1 MANVLLV
8 KGFSQ
13 YDAMNNYLDEIEKGF
28 RLAGY
33 NTYVIDG
40 EEDDYV
46 VLQMYELAKK
56 HRIDILFS
64 CDAMAYASREIFFP
78 DACFITYLCDHP
90 AALRE
95 RLAKLDDKSIVF
107 TCDNRHVSYIKRYCP
122 NIKYVEFVPLSG
134 SYLPKYIPYKERTK
148 DIVFTGSYKKPE
160 ENYGALLVQTESVQV
175 FAKYMADNFIKHSE
189 QDLEDGLNT
198 TLSHFGIDVPD
209 QEFHEL
215 ADEFCVT
222 EWYARNYFRD
232 KMIRSLLNAGLKV
245 HVYGNGWEDYEGE
258 GKENLIIEKGNYYI
272 ARKAVADAK
281 ISLNI
286 MPWFKEGFQ
295 ERIATAMLSGTV
307 AVTDESGYILDN
319 FSDGEELVIY
329 SLKELGELPKKVDWL
344 LQHPEEAELIAQ
356 KGRLLASQAL
366 TWQHRTLEMVTYI
379 QQCFPILSSEN
390 NQYGEKLLITHEKLH
405 ERQVALET
413 IKEMNEIINKIVQ
426 VQMLDNMEVCDVH
439 FFYDMFL
446 ERFSK
451 AKSNYPELVI
461 SEYIYDYITSLTDEQ
476 VTLGTELLIRECEEL
491 LTVFLTMEKDQLMKD
506 NEELKTQLAHMS
518 VNPNKHSQEVLI
530 KKMKANY
537 QTSKDAY
544 IQEILNNIEK
554 EQYVGAY
561 NQNFVYQ
568 HMGSLDEERK
578 LIDFD
583 EEADMYYALW
593 NGKRMYYP
601 KGYTIENVASSV
613 GFVELEQDMNS
624 PHRYL
629 DESFDVQEGDIVIDA
644 GVAEGNFALDIIDR
658 AKKVYL
664 VECEHKWV
672 EALQKTFEPW
682 ADKVVIIEKMLGD
695 KNDDKYASIDGF
707 VEEGYVNF
715 IKMDVE
721 GAEIASLNG
730 ATSVLKNSSSI
741 KCAICSY
748 HRKNAEKDIRQILEE
763 HHFYTSTT
771 KGYMFFKEDM
781 ESWVDGELR
790 HGIVRAIK

>member
-13 YDAMNNYLDEIEKGF
+13 YDAMVNYIDEIEKGF

-33 NTYVIDG
+33 DTFVIDARDG
-40 EEDDYV
+40 TFYFQID
-46 VLQMYELAKK
+46 ELSKK
-56 HRIDILFS
+56 HKMDIFFS
-64 CDAMAYASREIFFP
+64 CDVMTYTARRNFFP
-78 DACFITYLCDHP
+78 DSYYVTYLCDHP
-90 AALRE
+90 ATRRE
-95 RLAKLDDKSIVF
+95 RLVELDDKTIVF
-107 TCDNRHVSYIKRYCP
+107 TCDKRHELYIKKYCP
-122 NIKYVEFVPLSG
+122 NIKYIKFVPLSG
-134 SYLPKYIPYKERTK
+134 SYLPKYKPYIDRTK
-148 DIVFTGSYKKPE
+148 DIVFTGSYKAPKE
-160 ENYGALLVQTESVQV
+160 DYGESLGQVQSVQD
-175 FAKYMADNFIKHSE
+175 FAKYMADNFIQNPE
-189 QDLEDGLNT
+189 QDLEDCLNT
-198 TLSHFGIDVPD
+198 TLNHFGIEVSD

-215 ADEFCVT
+215 ADDFCVT

-245 HVYGNGWEDYEGE
+245 HVYGNGWDNFEGE

-307 AVTDESGYILDN
+307 AVTDESKYILDN
-319 FSDGEELVIY
+319 FSDGKELVVY
-329 SLKELGELPKKVDWL
+329 SLKGLDELPKRVKYL
-344 LQHPEEAELIAQ
+344 LEHPEEAELIAQ
-356 KGRLLASQAL
+356 RGRLLASQAL
-366 TWQHRTLEMVTYI
+366 TWQHRTLEMVSYI
-379 QQCFPILSSEN
+379 QQCFKIKPSESN
-390 NQYGEKLLITHEKLH
+390 RYGEKIQVSHEKLH
-405 ERQVALET
+405 ERQIALE
-413 IKEMNEIINKIVQ
+413 INQAMNELLNMIVQ
-426 VQMLDNMEVCDVH
+426 VQVLDKMEACDVQ

-461 SEYIYDYITSLTDEQ
+461 SEYIYDYITNLTDEQ

-506 NEELKTQLAHMS
+506 NEVLKNQLAYMS

-537 QTSKDAY
+537 QTSKDAD

-583 EEADMYYALW
+583 EDADMYYALW

-695 KNDDKYASIDGF
+695 KDDDKYASIDGF
-707 VEEGYVNF
+707 VEEGHVNF

-730 ATSVLKNSSSI
+730 AASVLKNSTNI
-741 KCAICSY
+741 KCAICAY
-748 HRKNAEKDIRQILEE
+748 HRKNAEKDIRLILEE
-763 HHFYTSTT
+763 HHFYTTTT

-781 ESWVDGELR
+781 DSWIDGELR